1 MATLWVII
9 GILFFIGE
17 IYTPGFYLAC
27 IGVSSLV
34 AAIPAAFDTTL
45 TVQLVVFGIALVI
58 TMILLRPV
66 LNRFLGAKKG
76 KTNKDRL
83 IGRVVKVEKDIIKG
97 EKGRVKVDGESWFAV
112 CDEDVHVGESVRIV
126 SIDGTVMK
134 VEKI

>member
-1 MATLWVII
+1 MATIWVII

-27 IGVSSLV
+27 VGISSLF
-34 AAIPAAFDTTL
+34 AAIPAAFDTSI
-45 TVQLVVFGIALVI
+45 TVQLVVFGIALVV
-58 TMILLRPV
+58 TMLLLRPV
-66 LNRFLGAKKG
+66 LYKFFGMKKG

-83 IGRVVKVEKDIIKG
+83 IGREVKVEKDIIKG